1 MRTIERSARTVEE
14 AIAEAL
20 EELQV
25 TREDVEIEVLDEGSR
40 AFLGLI
46 GGKLARV
53 RVTVKD
59 KREEKAQAT
68 AEFLKGILDRMG
80 IVTKVDYTW
89 EDEDVLKL
97 DIQGEELGLV
107 IGRRGETL
115 DALQYLVSLAM
126 NRNGEWVRIILDAE
140 GYRARREETLRNLAL
155 RLGERV
161 KRTGRRA
168 VLDPMNA
175 MERRIIHLALQDDS
189 GVETHSEGVAPYRR
203 VIIAPRRHRGERT

>member
-25 TREDVEIEVLDEGSR
+25 AREDVEIEILDEGSR

-53 RVTVKD
+53 RVTVRD

-68 AEFLKGILDRMG
+68 AEFLQGILDRMG
-80 IVTKVDYTW
+80 IVTRVEYSW
-89 EDEDVLKL
+89 QDEDVLRL

-126 NRNGEWVRIILDAE
+126 NKHGAWLRIILDAE

-175 MERRIIHLALQDDS
+175 MERRIIHLALQDDA

-203 VIIAPRRHRGERT
+203 VIIAPKRHRTDRT

>member
-1 MRTIERSARTVEE
+1 MKTIERSARTVEE

-25 TREDVEIEVLDEGSR
+25 ARDDVEIEVLDEGTR

-46 GGKLARV
+46 GGKQARV
-53 RVTVKD
+53 RVTVRD
-59 KREEKAQAT
+59 KREEKALA
-68 AEFLKGILDRMG
+68 AVEFLKGILDRMG
-80 IVTKVDYTW
+80 VVSRVEHVW

-126 NRNGEWVRIILDAE
+126 NRNGEWIRIILDAE

-175 MERRIIHLALQDDS
+175 MERRIIHLALQDD
-189 GVETHSEGVAPYRR
+189 GGIETHSEGVAPYRR
-203 VIIAPRRHRGERT
+203 VIIAPRRNRAERM

>member
-1 MRTIERSARTVEE
+1 MRSIERSARTVEE

-20 EELQV
+20 QELQV
-25 TREDVEIEVLDEGSR
+25 AREDVEVEILDEGSR

-46 GGKLARV
+46 GGKPARV
-53 RVTVKD
+53 RVTVRD
-59 KREEKAQAT
+59 KREEKAQAV
-68 AEFLKGILDRMG
+68 AAFLQGILDRMG
-80 IVTKVDYTW
+80 IAAKVEHSWQD
-89 EDEDVLKL
+89 DDVLRM

-115 DALQYLVSLAM
+115 DALQYLVSLAA
-126 NRNGEWVRIILDAE
+126 NKNGEWIRIILDAE

-175 MERRIIHLALQDDS
+175 MERRIIHLALQNDA

-203 VIIAPRRHRGERT
+203 VIIAPRRNRTERT

>member
-25 TREDVEIEVLDEGSR
+25 AREDVEIEILDEGSR

-53 RVTVKD
+53 RVTVRD

-68 AEFLKGILDRMG
+68 AEFLQGILDRMG
-80 IVTKVDYTW
+80 IVTRVEYSW
-89 EDEDVLKL
+89 QDEDVLRL

-126 NRNGEWVRIILDAE
+126 NKNGEWIRIILDAE

-175 MERRIIHLALQDDS
+175 MERRIIHLALQDDA

-203 VIIAPRRHRGERT
+203 VIIAPKRHRTDRT

>member
-1 MRTIERSARTVEE
+1 MRSIERSARTVEE

-20 EELQV
+20 QELQV
-25 TREDVEIEVLDEGSR
+25 AREDVEVEILDEGSR

-46 GGKLARV
+46 GGKPARV
-53 RVTVKD
+53 RVTVRD
-59 KREEKAQAT
+59 KREEKAQAV
-68 AEFLKGILDRMG
+68 AAFLQGILDRMG
-80 IVTKVDYTW
+80 IAAKVEHSWQD
-89 EDEDVLKL
+89 DDVLRL

-115 DALQYLVSLAM
+115 DALQYLVSLAA
-126 NRNGEWVRIILDAE
+126 NKNGEWIRIILDAE

-175 MERRIIHLALQDDS
+175 MERRIIHLALQNDA

-203 VIIAPRRHRGERT
+203 VIIAPRRNRTERT